1 MSWGKGALALPLA
14 YAVGIVLAACV
25 CLPSFY
31 FFSLLAGVKMSWLQ
45 LVSVLGKGM
54 AANAVLLLG
63 ILPIYVA
70 LAMGLLIARA
80 PESAAMDAGGRAA
93 AAVRLGLVGF
103 ACHLPGHHGLVG
115 DAALRLAVPAALFLR
130 GLTFSWAAVYAAVVP
145 VMIFRLWESFAAL
158 CTG

>member
-1 MSWGKGALALPLA
+1 MSWANGSALALPLA
-14 YAVGIVLAACV
+14 YAIGIVLAACV

-80 PESAAMDAGGRAA
+80 PDE
-93 AAVRLGLVGF
+93 
-103 ACHLPGHHGLVG
+103 
-115 DAALRLAVPAALFLR
+115 ALQWTLAVGLLLPFVSGLWGLRAIYRGIMDLSATLPFAWQCQRRCFLR
-130 GLTFSWAAVYAAVVP
+130 G
-145 VMIFRLWESFAAL
+145 
-158 CTG
+158 